1 VESILKKSIL
11 ALCALTLAAG
21 LSACGSGTSSYTI
34 AGTVS
39 GLQYEGLVL
48 QNNLA
53 NDLAVK
59 PLGLDE
65 SKNIRNV
72 PYSFPGEVDYG
83 KAYSVTIKNQPLH
96 QKCDLAGGNADTAGR
111 LTAINALISCALVSN
126 PIGGTITGLAADT
139 LVLTNGS
146 TGGTFAAV
154 KDANG
159 AYPGKFA
166 FSAPV
171 TYGQTFG
178 VTVLTQP
185 AGQTCTVTNGAGT
198 MGDNAVDTIAIN
210 CVNNPA

>member
-21 LSACGSGTSSYTI
+21 LSACGGGTSSYTI
-34 AGTVS
+34 TGTVT

-48 QNNLA
+48 RNNDA
-53 NDLAVK
+53 NDLAVA

-65 SKNIRNV
+65 NKNVKNV

-83 KAYSVTIKNQPLH
+83 KPYSVTVKDQPKH
-96 QKCDLAGGNADTAGR
+96 QRCELAGGTADTAGR
-111 LTAINALISCALVSN
+111 LTAINAVISCALVSN
-126 PIGGTITGLAADT
+126 AIGGKITGLAADN

-146 TGGTFAAV
+146 TGGTFAVV

-159 AYPGKFA
+159 AYPASFTFA
-166 FSAPV
+166 ALV
-171 TYGQTFG
+171 TYGQTYG

-185 AGQTCTVTNGAGT
+185 AGQTCTITNGAGT
-198 MGDNAVDTIAIN
+198 MGDIAVDNIAIN
-210 CVNNPA
+210 CVNNPT